1 MSLLLL
7 GAAPSLAAGVNAAY
21 LFNLSDFD
29 GVIPYN
35 AARTFV
41 DEARGEVYVS
51 TSGGLDIYNPSGMLT
66 FHVDYDR
73 ELGGVYD
80 AALDDTGNILLLTN
94 KKGDYDI
101 VTCNYRGEPL
111 SSVPLR
117 HVPPDFAD
125 ARPGRMIVRHG
136 EIYLVDQGGMFVVV
150 VDADGEFI
158 RGYDLGALMRVSDDH
173 RADAGLDGFTVDRDG
188 HMLFVASSYGKAC
201 RGTLDGELTVF
212 GKRGSS
218 AGKFGVPGG
227 IASDRNGNLLITD
240 KLRAVIMIYNK
251 DFQFVKEFGY
261 RGTQPG
267 NVIVPSEITVD
278 PVRNRV
284 YVSQMRRRGVNIYQL
299 SYDD

>member
-7 GAAPSLAAGVNAAY
+7 GAAPSMAGDINASY

-29 GVIPYN
+29 GIIPYN

-41 DEARGEVYVS
+41 DEVRGEVYVA

-80 AALDDTGNILLLTN
+80 AAVDDSGNILLLTN
-94 KKGDYDI
+94 KKGDYGI

-111 SSVPLR
+111 SSVALR
-117 HVPPDFAD
+117 HVPPEFTEV
-125 ARPGRMIVRHG
+125 RPGRMIVRHG
-136 EIYLVDQGGMFVVV
+136 EIYLIDQGGMLVVV
-150 VDADGEFI
+150 VNTDGEFV
-158 RGYDLGALMRVSDDH
+158 RAYDLGALMLVSDDH
-173 RADAGLDGFTVDRDG
+173 RADAGVEGFTIDREG
-188 HMLFVASSYGKAC
+188 HMLFVSSSFGKAY
-201 RGTLDGELTVF
+201 RGTMDGVISAF
-212 GKRGSS
+212 GRRGSS

-240 KLRAVIMIYNK
+240 KLRGVTMIYDK
-251 DFQFVKEFGY
+251 DFRFIKEFGF
-261 RGTQPG
+261 RGTRPG
-267 NVIVPSEITVD
+267 NVIVPNEISVD
-278 PVRNRV
+278 PLRNRV

-299 SYDD
+299 SYSD

>member
-7 GAAPSLAAGVNAAY
+7 GAAPSLAGDINASY

-29 GVIPYN
+29 GIIPYN

-41 DEARGEVYVS
+41 DEVRGEVYVY

-80 AALDDTGNILLLTN
+80 AALDDSGNILLLTN
-94 KKGDYDI
+94 KEGSYGI

-111 SSVPLR
+111 SSVALR
-117 HVPPDFAD
+117 HVPPEFTE

-136 EIYLVDQGGMFVVV
+136 EIYLIDQGGMLVVV
-150 VDADGEFI
+150 VDAAGEFV
-158 RGYDLGALMRVSDDH
+158 RGYDLAALMQVSEDH
-173 RADAGLDGFTVDRDG
+173 RADAGVEGFTVDHDG
-188 HMLFVASSYGKAC
+188 RMLFVASSYGKAY
-201 RGTLDGELTVF
+201 RGALDGAITVF

-251 DFQFVKEFGY
+251 ELQFVKEFGF

-278 PVRNRV
+278 PVRNRA

-299 SYDD
+299 SYSD

>member
-7 GAAPSLAAGVNAAY
+7 GAAPSLAADVNAAY

-29 GVIPYN
+29 GIIPYN

-80 AALDDTGNILLLTN
+80 AALDDSGNILLLTN
-94 KKGDYDI
+94 KKGDYGI

-117 HVPPDFAD
+117 HVPPDFAE

-158 RGYDLGALMRVSDDH
+158 RGYDLGAMMRVSDDH
-173 RADAGLDGFTVDRDG
+173 RPDAGLGGFTVDRDG

-201 RGTLDGELTVF
+201 RGTLDGELAVF

-251 DFQFVKEFGY
+251 EFQFVKEFGY

-299 SYDD
+299 SYGD